1 MLVLGYSESELNSV
15 GFVRFLSILGRFWK
29 FLIISL
35 NDMDW
40 LENQISR
47 LFQIRFSAR
56 QFA

>member
-15 GFVRFLSILGRFWK
+15 CFVRFLSILGRLWK

-40 LENQISR
+40 LKNQISR
-47 LFQIRFSAR
+47 FFQIRFSAR